1 MKARQTL
8 YRFVPVLAVVGLVSA
23 AVAAQAPA
31 PAAQAPPAAPAA
43 APPTAPPADS
53 ILTEPRQAYD
63 STNYERAR
71 ELLDSVIAGLGSAP
85 ATPEQRQVLIQA
97 YELRART
104 RFNLRELE
112 SARVDLRAILLLD
125 PGHVLST
132 LVAPGVVTLFA
143 EVKKTTVG
151 EVAIEVTPPDSLTML
166 DQQRIASEVASMS
179 LVGGTHTISAS
190 RTGFAPS
197 TQTFTVVPGM
207 PLQRVVLALERV
219 SSNLA
224 LVTSPA
230 NIEVIIDGVSR
241 GVTELDP
248 EGKGENGALVSKR
261 FVIADL
267 QNGRHTIEF
276 RRDCFVTEQ
285 RPFDVPKPSDYRLD
299 TVSLKPAVA
308 TVTVAADAAGAT
320 VFVDDTPKGAAPMVL
335 DDICEGS
342 HVLEVRTPFGR
353 HVRRMDLK
361 PGQKETFQA
370 RVRPAFAIISDS
382 GAAGNVRGGPDLRL
396 VAEQAFQDSSSV
408 TLFAPPEKRAAEL
421 MAADQLPIDWL
432 AFDELH
438 RPIGKAE
445 TIGEPAR
452 AEIGGRM
459 IKTLGAQGLAA
470 VARDP
475 GGTPADML
483 LILMAPGSVEPD
495 VIRWRRDDPQSI
507 REAVR
512 RLDQAPQLYKSSI
525 GVLAI
530 DVHEVEGAVVATV
543 NNGSSGAVAG
553 IRPGDTIVSAGGAPV
568 RGVVELST
576 AVDAKQTGQPLALEL
591 KDAAGAAKKVEVVV
605 QAIPNVVSLAD
616 RALLSNKLSVEYT
629 YRAAALT
636 DALDE
641 VAVRLNLAA
650 LSLRLRN
657 RVDATRD
664 LEQVLKVLSEGRI
677 TQPLLDAATG
687 TAHYLLGLAAEASG
701 DNAGATRAWRQAA
714 QSTANLLTDGGEPIK
729 DLAEQRLNQLQATR
743 TGPRP

>member
-1 MKARQTL
+1 MTRRILAL
-8 YRFVPVLAVVGLVSA
+8 CAVVALLGVA
-23 AVAAQAPA
+23 TAAQAPA
-31 PAAQAPPAAPAA
+31 PQVPAAVPQAPPAAA
-43 APPTAPPADS
+43 APSPADAV
-53 ILTEPRQAYD
+53 LTEARQAYD
-63 STNYERAR
+63 GTNYERAR
-71 ELLDSVIAGLGSAP
+71 ELLDSVISGLGTAP
-85 ATPEQRQVLIQA
+85 ATPEQRQVLMRA

-104 RFNLRELE
+104 RINLRDLD

-125 PGHVLST
+125 AAYVLSEQVSPAV
-132 LVAPGVVTLFA
+132 LTLFG

-151 EVAIEVTPPDSLTML
+151 EVAIEVTPPDSLVML
-166 DQQRIASEVASMS
+166 DQTRITAEVAQLT

-207 PLQRVVLALERV
+207 PLQKVVLALERV

-230 NIEVIIDGVSR
+230 NIEVVIDGVSR

-248 EGKGENGALVSKR
+248 EGKGENGALLSKR

-285 RPFDVPKPSDYRLD
+285 RPFDISKPSDYRLD
-299 TVSLKPAVA
+299 TVTLAPAVA
-308 TVTVAADAAGAT
+308 TVTIASDAPAST

-335 DDICEGS
+335 SDICEGA
-342 HVLEVRTPFGR
+342 HTLEVRTPFGR

-396 VAEQAFQDSSSV
+396 VAEQAFQETGSL
-408 TLFAPPEKRAAEL
+408 TLFAPSEKRAAEL

-432 AFDELH
+432 HFDELR
-438 RPIGKAE
+438 RPVGRAE

-452 AEIGGRM
+452 AEIGAR
-459 IKTLGAQGLAA
+459 IARTLGAQGLAA

-475 GGTPADML
+475 SGTPADML
-483 LILMAPGSVEPD
+483 LILMAPGSAEPD
-495 VIRWRRDDPQSI
+495 VVRWRRDDPQSI
-507 REAVR
+507 RQALR
-512 RLDQAPQLYKSSI
+512 QLDQAPQLFKSSI

-530 DVHEVEGAVVATV
+530 DVHEVEGAVVASV
-543 NNGSSGAVAG
+543 NTGSSGAVAG
-553 IRPGDTIVSAGGAPV
+553 IRPGDTIVNAGSAPV
-568 RGVVELST
+568 RGVVELLT
-576 AVDAKQTGQPLALEL
+576 AVDAKQTGQTLTLDV
-591 KDAAGAAKKVEVVV
+591 KDAAGVAKKVDVVV

-616 RALLSNKLSVEYT
+616 RALLSNKLAVEYT

-657 RVDATRD
+657 RAEATKD
-664 LEQVLKVLSEGRI
+664 LERVLKVLSEGQI
-677 TQPLLDAATG
+677 APPLLDAANG
-687 TAHYLLGLAAEASG
+687 TAQFLLGLSAEASG
-701 DNAGATRAWRQAA
+701 DSAAATRAWRQAA
-714 QSTANLLTDGGEPIK
+714 QSTSNLLTDGGEPIK
-729 DLAEQRLNQLQATR
+729 DLAEQRLNSLQATR
-743 TGPRP
+743 SDRPRP